1 MDSGDFSSYGYG
13 GYSQYTRFSYSHVNS
28 DDESSDSDGDELRQR
43 RTSSRNFHHRT
54 ATEMADSDR
63 YARRIPHEQH
73 FQHSDWQRSQ
83 RLQQTQSQV
92 DDVVDIM
99 RVNVDKVLERGQR
112 LQELD
117 QRAHELGQ
125 YSYELNEWQSG
136 ESRRQSSWCSLCDY
150 CIETIKTGFKK
161 VFGSAE
167 QSSSYRPTDP
177 EEYQSY
183 RSSHPE
189 EYPSYRSSYQ
199 EESSSNRP
207 VLRSLCDYSIRAAKA
222 VTVFIAFPL
231 TLSGMGALYGI
242 FGGLDVAEKA
252 YKKLEEREV
261 NTVCNVAA
269 SVVAGIGGGIGYGIY
284 GTLVEGSKLE
294 YHLIKTALKGDS
306 VTEEIKKLW
315 R

>member
-1 MDSGDFSSYGYG
+1 MDSGDFSLNGSG
-13 GYSQYTRFSYSHVNS
+13 GYSQYTQSSYPHVNS
-28 DDESSDSDGDELRQR
+28 DDEFSDSEGDELRQR
-43 RTSSRNFHHRT
+43 RTPSHNYYHRT
-54 ATEMADSDR
+54 ATKTADSDR
-63 YARRIPHEQH
+63 YATRIPRGQH

-83 RLQQTQSQV
+83 RLRQTQSQV
-92 DDVVDIM
+92 DEVVDIM
-99 RVNVDKVLERGQR
+99 RVNVDHVLERGQR

-222 VTVFIAFPL
+222 TTVFIAFPL
-231 TLSGMGALYGI
+231 TLAGIGSVYG
-242 FGGLDVAEKA
+242 FFNGLEVAEKT
-252 YKKLEEREV
+252 YKKLEKREV
-261 NTVCNVAA
+261 CTACNVAA

-284 GTLVEGSKLE
+284 GTLVVGSKFE
-294 YHLIKTALKGDS
+294 GHLIKTALKGGS